1 MTTLALVSLVTA
13 LLWAPSPLGRTD
25 SWYGDRN
32 NIYATSARELLTDIP
47 ADAVVSANYR
57 LTPQLAY
64 REEIYQ
70 FPVPFRVSLYGPD
83 TSLEGSRLDER
94 AERVEYV
101 MIPVD
106 QDAQLIADWLA
117 IADAFDEVA
126 RNEIWVLYERNR
138 SIALPGSPLQ
148 QGSDP

>member
-1 MTTLALVSLVTA
+1 M
-13 LLWAPSPLGRTD
+13 
-25 SWYGDRN
+25 
-32 NIYATSARELLTDIP
+32 
-47 ADAVVSANYR
+47 
-57 LTPQLAY
+57 AY
-64 REEIYQ
+64 RKEIYQ

-138 SIALPGSPLQ
+138 DVALPG
-148 QGSDP
+148 